1 MQFFPSF
8 LKTKWL
14 DFVVGVKDFPN
25 YALRNLYD
33 DKLMSFG
40 ERIFFI
46 FIRLRVEV
54 LGDFWLNFIRLIT
67 VSIVYW
73 KVAPCVC
80 ISVYLRKVSALVMSS
95 LTVDMLYEI
104 PFSVSFWLFWKHL
117 FFLGCYFPKF
127 PLIVY

>member
-54 LGDFWLNFIRLIT
+54 LGDF
-67 VSIVYW
+67 
-73 KVAPCVC
+73 
-80 ISVYLRKVSALVMSS
+80 
-95 LTVDMLYEI
+95 
-104 PFSVSFWLFWKHL
+104 
-117 FFLGCYFPKF
+117 
-127 PLIVY
+127 